1 MKDSRDGQTY
11 KTLKIGSQT
20 WMAENL
26 NFKTKHS
33 YCYDNDSS
41 NCTKFGQ
48 FYDWVEA
55 TEVCP
60 KGWHLPDTTEW
71 NTLFATVGGRALAS
85 KVLKSKS
92 LWKTCKNWNWQNG
105 NGSDD
110 YGFSALPAGS
120 VKGYKGFYGVNE

>member
-1 MKDSRDGQTY
+1 
-11 KTLKIGSQT
+11 
-20 WMAENL
+20 MAENL

-60 KGWHLPDTTEW
+60 KD
-71 NTLFATVGGRALAS
+71 
-85 KVLKSKS
+85 
-92 LWKTCKNWNWQNG
+92 WNWQNG
-105 NGSDD
+105 YGSDD

-120 VKGYKGFYGVNE
+120 VKGYKGFYGVNEYASFWSSSEDDRHRDGFYVYMVAKYNYAVYLSNYGKLDVKKISSLHYGW

>member
-1 MKDSRDGQTY
+1 VKDSRDGQTY
-11 KTLKIGSQT
+11 KTVKIGSQT

-33 YCYDNDSS
+33 YCYDNDYS

-48 FYDWVEA
+48 FYDWVEV

-60 KGWHLPDTTEW
+60 KD
-71 NTLFATVGGRALAS
+71 
-85 KVLKSKS
+85 
-92 LWKTCKNWNWQNG
+92 WNWQNG

-120 VKGYKGFYGVNE
+120 VKGYKGFYVYMVAKYNYAVYLSNYGKLDVKKSVRCIMDGERLETR